1 MERKVRLNE
10 SACLSISSKGLMALS
25 HNFSYISTSV
35 LFSVIIGLE
44 LSFDL
49 VLLMYFFFLQLIT
62 SSVDHAIVDQ
72 EITVRNV

>member
-1 MERKVRLNE
+1 
-10 SACLSISSKGLMALS
+10 MALS
-25 HNFSYISTSV
+25 HNFPYISTSV

-62 SSVDHAIVDQ
+62 SSIDHANVDQ
-72 EITVRNV
+72 EITVRNVEQSKMFERKKSEACS